1 MKHEEI
7 TRALNVLVPETKW
20 MLSGDNFENIV
31 WLDETEPKPTLQQV
45 EAEIA
50 NPTPKPELTV
60 IEKLASVGLSVND
73 LKEALGLGANQ

>member
-7 TRALNVLVPETKW
+7 TKALNVLMPETKW
-20 MLSGDNFENIV
+20 TLSGDNFEDIV
-31 WLDETEPKPTLQQV
+31 WLDETESKPTLEQV

-60 IEKLASVGLSVND
+60 IEKLASVGLSIEE
-73 LKEALGLGANQ
+73 LKEALSQ

>member
-31 WLDETEPKPTLQQV
+31 WLDETEPKPTLEQV
-45 EAEIA
+45 KAEIA
-50 NPTPKPELTV
+50 NPTPRPELTV
-60 IEKLASVGLSVND
+60 IEKLASVGLSVDD
-73 LKEALGLGANQ
+73 LKAALGL